1 MTSFLDYK
9 GLQSFWNKV
18 KGIITDVQND
28 VSNLTSRVSAN
39 ELNKADKEDTYTKQE
54 IDELLSQSGTGD
66 VATKDDVEEVAKVT
80 AHAVNDIV
88 NTIGADETLRVSFDD
103 TTHLVESN
111 SLVVAI
117 KVLDKEISSAK
128 KDVSIFA
135 VGKIMYIRAP
145 KGLLSE
151 NDTPIFARYTKSSV
165 RGIGD
170 IEKGDEINY
179 WVGDRKAHAKVNG
192 WIVPRKTM
200 DGLGIF
206 LTPQE
211 SSRFADEAVLV
222 RCEFNGDGCESWNDN
237 YDFFRLYC
245 SGEDFI
251 DWLHHAK
258 DEYFY
263 QPLKITNKRLGVR
276 IDRDGK
282 TIVDY
287 LPFSYQ
293 ENMEGDYFFAKW
305 R

>member
-18 KGIITDVQND
+18 KEIITDVQND

-66 VATKDDVEEVAKVT
+66 LATKDDVEEVAKVT

-88 NTIGADETLRVSFDD
+88 SSIGTDETLRVSFDD

-111 SLVVAI
+111 SLVNAI
-117 KVLDKEISSAK
+117 KTLDKEISSAK

-135 VGKIMYIRAP
+135 VDKRMFIRAP

-151 NDTPIFARYTKSSV
+151 NDTPIFARYTKSSI
-165 RGIGD
+165 RGVGD
-170 IEKGDEINY
+170 VENGDEINY
-179 WVGDRKAHAKVNG
+179 WVGDRKAHVKVNG
-192 WIVPRKTM
+192 WIVPRKTY
-200 DGLGIF
+200 DGDALS
-206 LTPQE
+206 PQD

-222 RCEFNGDGCESWNDN
+222 RCEFDGDGCESWNDN

-245 SGEDFI
+245 GGEDFI

-258 DEYFY
+258 NEYFIC
-263 QPLKITNKRLGVR
+263 PLKIANKKLGVR

-293 ENMEGDYFFAKW
+293 ENMEGNYFFAKW